1 MDTNDFLGS
10 VAQEDIQFTTRV
22 VKTSQV
28 GDNFWKAM
36 VFVESDRFVDA
47 SDLAWTLIPGSAT
60 IKALT
65 VTANDYAEHT
75 TGVLR
80 SWLYDLFCNGFTGDC
95 ILVACAPHS
104 TGTTV
109 IVYSTDGVN
118 FFTDPEMSIPATIP
132 AGKTPVT
139 TGETNQYSYQTDPS
153 SDAFIAKLEEAYGI
167 LKAYAYHK
175 TVCAAPTL
183 PLDTDAF
190 AVDPTAAVSLADLC
204 ATDKGL
210 LSSAPYLPFTTGTP
224 EDAMS
229 DQLYAALKNA
239 DADAFMSAHQ
249 DKTRNAALYSLGLAM
264 ATLNG
269 SGTSIGN
276 SMDMVKSS
284 AITSSGAEGTNLDKS
299 IRDALHALH
308 IQTFKPLGDNSG
320 NVVAKGA
327 ETLKGE
333 VVQAVW
339 IVAYVTYMVK
349 VNVARLITV
358 PNFLKNQD
366 NYNRIIGVMM
376 SWLAKFGPNG
386 SGRLRALSSTAPA
399 FADVPAGDG
408 DQIIIPDAWSA
419 RYVDQVRK
427 VDITGTLY
435 IGEGE

>member
-28 GDNFWKAM
+28 GDNYWKAM

-47 SDLAWTLIPGSAT
+47 GDLSWSLVPGSVG

-104 TGTTV
+104 TGETV
-109 IVYSTDGVN
+109 IVYSANGTD
-118 FFTDPEMSIPATIP
+118 FFSDPEMTQSVEIPSGKIP
-132 AGKTPVT
+132 QA
-139 TGETNQYSYQTDPS
+139 TGETNQYSYQDDPS
-153 SDAFIAKLEEAYGI
+153 SATFIKKQEEAYNL

-175 TVCAAPTL
+175 TACAAPTL
-183 PLDTDAF
+183 PLGTDAF
-190 AVDPTAAVSLADLC
+190 AVDPDVAVALASLC

-210 LSSAPYLPFTTGTP
+210 LSSAPYFPFTTGTP

-229 DQLYAALKNA
+229 DPLYAALKNA
-239 DADAFMSAHQ
+239 DKDAFMSAHQ

-269 SGTSIGN
+269 SGTCIGT
-276 SMDMVKSS
+276 SMDMIKSA
-284 AITSSGAEGTNLDKS
+284 AITASGPEGTNLDKA
-299 IRDALHALH
+299 IRDALFALH

-349 VNVARLITV
+349 ITVARMITV
-358 PNFLKNQD
+358 PNFLKNAS
-366 NYNRIIGVMM
+366 NYGRIVEVMM

-386 SGRLRALSSTAPA
+386 SGRLRALTSTAPA
-399 FADVPAGDG
+399 FDQVPAGEG
-408 DQIIIPDAWSA
+408 DQIIIPDAWKA